1 MNIIQ
6 VGRPAVSRY
15 HHATHSVIVT
25 GGLGLRKNDCFHMFD
40 RKVAVASGAPGR
52 EVVGPPGPLELT
64 RTLNTASFF

>member
-15 HHATHSVIVT
+15 HQHSVIVT
-25 GGLGLRKNDCFHMFD
+25 GGLGPRKNDCFHMFD
-40 RKVAVASGAPGR
+40 RKVAVASGHGAPGR

-64 RTLNTASFF
+64 RTLNTSSFF